1 MDVFALTDI
10 CTSCI
15 AKRLDAI
22 FAVVNSS
29 EFNSDEAM
37 DAFERKEYDR
47 VVEMTLPH
55 AIAGNS
61 DAQTQLSLL
70 YQLGLGV
77 KRDVLEAERW
87 LLKATEQN
95 NPVAWNNL
103 GTLYAS
109 QLPELRHHWNDA
121 MECYQRAK
129 ELGLNVAEPY
139 PPPLCSDPNA

>member
-1 MDVFALTDI
+1 MAQ
-10 CTSCI
+10 
-15 AKRLDAI
+15 RLDAT
-22 FAVVNSS
+22 FTVVNFS

-37 DAFERKEYDR
+37 DAFGRKEYDR
-47 VVEMTLPH
+47 VFEMTLPH

-70 YQLGLGV
+70 YQLGFGV

-87 LLKATEQN
+87 LLKAAEQN
-95 NPVAWNNL
+95 NAVAWNNL

-129 ELGLNVAEPY
+129 ELVLNVAEPY
-139 PPPLCSDPNA
+139 PPPSCSDPNA

>member
-1 MDVFALTDI
+1 MAT
-10 CTSCI
+10 
-15 AKRLDAI
+15 RLDVI
-22 FAVVNSS
+22 FAVVISS
-29 EFNSDEAM
+29 EFNPDATM

-47 VVEMTLPH
+47 VVELTLPH

-70 YQLGLGV
+70 YQLGFGV
-77 KRDVLEAERW
+77 ERDELEAERW
-87 LLKATEQN
+87 LLKAAEQN

-109 QLPELRHHWNDA
+109 QLPELQHHWNDA

-139 PPPLCSDPNA
+139 PPPTCSDPNV

>member
-1 MDVFALTDI
+1 V
-10 CTSCI
+10 S
-15 AKRLDAI
+15 
-22 FAVVNSS
+22 SS
-29 EFNSDEAM
+29 EFNRDEAM

-47 VVEMTLPH
+47 VVELTLPY

-87 LLKATEQN
+87 LLKAAEQN

-109 QLPELRHHWNDA
+109 HLTELRHHWNDA
-121 MECYQRAK
+121 TKCYERAK

-139 PPPLCSDPNA
+139 PPPSCFDPNG

>member
-1 MDVFALTDI
+1 
-10 CTSCI
+10 
-15 AKRLDAI
+15 
-22 FAVVNSS
+22 
-29 EFNSDEAM
+29 M

-47 VVEMTLPH
+47 FVEMALPH
-55 AIAGNS
+55 ATAGNS

-87 LLKATEQN
+87 LLKAAAQN

-109 QLPELRHHWNDA
+109 QHPELQHHWNDA
-121 MECYQRAK
+121 MGCYQRAK

-139 PPPLCSDPNA
+139 PPPSCSDPNS

>member
-1 MDVFALTDI
+1 MDVFASPDI
-10 CTSCI
+10 STSCI

-22 FAVVNSS
+22 FAVVNHS

-37 DAFERKEYDR
+37 DAFERKEYAR

-61 DAQTQLSLL
+61 GAQTQLSLL

-87 LLKATEQN
+87 LLKATERNRTIQSRGTISERSM
-95 NPVAWNNL
+95 PHSYPSYGITGTMRWNAIRGRRNL
-103 GTLYAS
+103 
-109 QLPELRHHWNDA
+109 D
-121 MECYQRAK
+121 
-129 ELGLNVAEPY
+129 
-139 PPPLCSDPNA
+139 

>member
-1 MDVFALTDI
+1 MGA
-10 CTSCI
+10 
-15 AKRLDAI
+15 RLDAI

-37 DAFERKEYDR
+37 DAFERREYDR
-47 VVEMTLPH
+47 VVEMTLFH

-61 DAQTQLSLL
+61 NAQTQLSPL

-77 KRDVLEAERW
+77 GRDVLEAERW
-87 LLKATEQN
+87 LLKAAQQN

-109 QLPELRHHWNDA
+109 RQPELRHHRNFTS
-121 MECYQRAK
+121 
-129 ELGLNVAEPY
+129 LSGGLNGSTQHSARTH
-139 PPPLCSDPNA
+139 LALKTKATSAG

>member
-1 MDVFALTDI
+1 MAE
-10 CTSCI
+10 
-15 AKRLDAI
+15 RLDAI
-22 FAVVNSS
+22 FTVVNFS
-29 EFNSDEAM
+29 EFNSDEAV
-37 DAFERKEYDR
+37 DAFGRKEYDH
-47 VVEMTLPH
+47 VLEMTLPH

-77 KRDVLEAERW
+77 RRDVLEAERW

-109 QLPELRHHWNDA
+109 QLPELKHRWNDA
-121 MECYQRAK
+121 MEYYQRAK

-139 PPPLCSDPNA
+139 PPPSCSDPSA

>member
-1 MDVFALTDI
+1 M
-10 CTSCI
+10 

-22 FAVVNSS
+22 FAVVSSS
-29 EFNSDEAM
+29 EFNSDEAL

-47 VVEMTLPH
+47 VVELTLPY

-95 NPVAWNNL
+95 NPLAWNNL
-103 GTLYAS
+103 GTLYVS
-109 QLPELRHHWNDA
+109 QLPELRNHWNDA
-121 MECYQRAK
+121 AECYQKAK
-129 ELGLNVAEPY
+129 ALGLNVAEPY
-139 PPPLCSDPNA
+139 PPPS

>member
-1 MDVFALTDI
+1 MPDI
-10 CTSCI
+10 CTSCM

-22 FAVVNSS
+22 FAVVNST
-29 EFNSDEAM
+29 EFNSDEVM
-37 DAFERKEYDR
+37 DAFERKEYDC

-70 YQLGLGV
+70 YQLGLAV

-87 LLKATEQN
+87 LLKAAEQN
-95 NPVAWNNL
+95 NAVAWNNL

-109 QLPELRHHWNDA
+109 QPPELRHHWKDA

-139 PPPLCSDPNA
+139 PPPLCSDPNDGKVA

>member
-1 MDVFALTDI
+1 M
-10 CTSCI
+10 
-15 AKRLDAI
+15 RPDAI

-29 EFNSDEAM
+29 EFNPDEAM
-37 DAFERKEYDR
+37 DAFERKDFDL
-47 VVEMTLPH
+47 VVELTLPH

-77 KRDVLEAERW
+77 SRDVLEAERW
-87 LLKATEQN
+87 LLKAAEQN

-109 QLPELRHHWNDA
+109 HLPELRHHWNDA
-121 MECYQRAK
+121 MECYLRAK

-139 PPPLCSDPNA
+139 PPRSCSDPNA